1 MKWQGRDRSSNI
13 EDRRGRRSRTNNRST
28 GRRAR
33 IPMPRGRAGKGGAG
47 GLLILV
53 AFVMISMALGI
64 NPLSLLEGSIGTGET
79 YSSRPTDNRPLPN
92 AGQDELFD
100 FVAVNLNETE
110 KLWSLVFEQN
120 DLSYRAPVL
129 VIFSGSTSS
138 PCGTASAQTG
148 PFYCPADEKI
158 YLDLGFYDQLRRQFG
173 AGGDFAQAYVLAH
186 EVGHHIQQLTGVL
199 PEFNQQRRAMSQ
211 AEANA
216 YSVRVELQADCY
228 AGVWANYVG
237 EMNLLERGDIA
248 EALNAAEQIGDDAI
262 QMRSQGFVVPKNFNH
277 GTSAQRQRWFERG
290 YSSGNV
296 GQCDT
301 FNADRL

>member
-13 EDRRGRRSRTNNRST
+13 EDRRGKRSGASGRST
-28 GRRAR
+28 GRRVR
-33 IPMPRGRAGKGGAG
+33 IPMPGGRAGKGGAG
-47 GLLILV
+47 GLLMLV
-53 AFVMISMALGI
+53 VVIVISLALGI
-64 NPLSLLEGSIGTGET
+64 NPMSFLDGSISTGGDAP
-79 YSSRPTDNRPLPN
+79 YRPSDTRPLPD
-92 AGQDELFD
+92 AGKDELFD

-110 KLWSLVFEQN
+110 ALWTQVFAQN
-120 DLSYRAPVL
+120 DMSYRAPVL
-129 VIFSGSTSS
+129 VVFSGSTSS

-186 EVGHHIQQLTGVL
+186 EVGHHVQQLTGVL
-199 PEFNQQRRAMSQ
+199 PEFNKQRRAMSTN
-211 AEANA
+211 EANA

-228 AGVWANYVG
+228 AGVWASYVG

-277 GTSAQRQRWFERG
+277 GTSEQRQRWFERG
-290 YSSGNV
+290 YKSGNV

-301 FNADRL
+301 FGAERL

>member
-1 MKWQGRDRSSNI
+1 MKWRGRDRSSNI
-13 EDRRGRRSRTNNRST
+13 DDRRGKRSSSSGRSS
-28 GRRAR
+28 GSRAR
-33 IPMPRGRAGKGGAG
+33 IPMPRSRAGKGGAG
-47 GLLILV
+47 SLLLV
-53 AFVMISMALGI
+53 VVVVVISMALGI
-64 NPLSLLEGSIGTGET
+64 NPMSLLDVSISTGGGDS
-79 YSSRPTDNRPLPN
+79 YRPSDNRPLPD
-92 AGQDELFD
+92 AGNDELFD

-110 KLWSLVFEQN
+110 NLWTEVFNQN
-120 DLSYRAPVL
+120 DLEYRAPVL
-129 VIFSGSTSS
+129 VVFSGSTSS

-148 PFYCPADEKI
+148 PFYCPGDQKI

-186 EVGHHIQQLTGVL
+186 EVGHHVQQLTGVL
-199 PEFNQQRRAMSQ
+199 PEFNQKRRGMSK

-237 EMNLLERGDIA
+237 EQNLLERGDIE

-277 GTSAQRQRWFERG
+277 GTSAQRQNWFERG
-290 YSSGNV
+290 YKSANV
-296 GQCDT
+296 RQCDT
-301 FNADRL
+301 FSVDQL

>member
-13 EDRRGRRSRTNNRST
+13 EDRRGNRSRSSGRSGGNRV
-28 GRRAR
+28 R
-33 IPMPRGRAGKGGAG
+33 IPMPRSRAGKGGAG
-47 GLLILV
+47 SL
-53 AFVMISMALGI
+53 VMIVIVVLISLALGI
-64 NPLSLLEGSIGTGET
+64 NPMSLLDGSISTGGGTT
-79 YSSRPTDNRPLPN
+79 SSRPSDNRPLPD
-92 AGQDELFD
+92 AGKDELFD

-110 KLWSLVFEQN
+110 NLWTQVFRQNELQYQPPTLV
-120 DLSYRAPVL
+120 V
-129 VIFSGSTSS
+129 FSGSTSS

-148 PFYCPADEKI
+148 PFYCPGDQKI
-158 YLDLGFYDQLRRQFG
+158 YLDLSFYDQLRQQFG

-186 EVGHHIQQLTGVL
+186 EVGHHVQQLTGVL
-199 PEFNQQRRAMSQ
+199 PEFNQKRRGMSKE
-211 AEANA
+211 EANA

-237 EMNLLERGDIA
+237 EQNLLERGDIA

-277 GTSAQRQRWFERG
+277 GTSAQRQEWFERG
-290 YSSGNV
+290 YKSGNV

-301 FNADRL
+301 F